1 MDILRKNSR
10 YIGLLIVLIL
20 VYLSFLIIK
29 PFISAILTSFLL
41 AYIFYPVYKRL
52 LKYIKNE
59 TMASFVI
66 TLFVLLIILL
76 PLILVAKII
85 LTQAYGFYQGGTI
98 TNISDYIKL
107 YIGDA
112 DIVKALNYITTYI
125 IKIFSDFIISFPKII
140 LNFLIIL
147 FILFYLLKDWD
158 SIFKQLKSL
167 IFLKEKEKIINHIKL
182 VTNSIIYG
190 FFLTAILEGFI
201 AIILFLVFGIP
212 HAFFFGL
219 LTILF
224 VILPMVGAGIIW
236 LPAAIWLAYKGNLM
250 LAILFSILSLVFLS
264 GIENV
269 LRPHIIGTKANV
281 HPIIMLIGIIGGLIL
296 FGFIGMVIGP
306 LILSII
312 YYIIIKDFLI
322 KK

>member
-1 MDILRKNSR
+1 
-10 YIGLLIVLIL
+10 
-20 VYLSFLIIK
+20 
-29 PFISAILTSFLL
+29 
-41 AYIFYPVYKRL
+41 
-52 LKYIKNE
+52 
-59 TMASFVI
+59 MASFVI
-66 TLFVLLIILL
+66 TLFVLLIVLL
-76 PLILVAKII
+76 PLILIAKII
-85 LTQAYGFYQGGTI
+85 LTQAYDFYQSGTI
-98 TNISDYIKL
+98 TGISDYIKL

-112 DIVKALNYITTYI
+112 DIIKALNYITTYV

-167 IFLKEKEKIINHIKL
+167 MFLKEKEKIINHIRL

-190 FFLTAILEGFI
+190 FFLTAVLEGFI
-201 AIILFLVFGIP
+201 AIILFLAFGIP
-212 HAFFFGL
+212 NAFFFGL

-236 LPAAIWLAYKGNLM
+236 LPAAIWLAYKGNLA
-250 LAILFSILSLVFLS
+250 LAVLFSILSLVFLS

-269 LRPHIIGTKANV
+269 LRPHIIGAKSNV
-281 HPIIMLIGIIGGLIL
+281 HPIIMLIGIIGGLML